1 MKKYVIVFFVLLG
14 FSVVNAQYKS
24 DLDKTMDIRSSIL
37 NSGGGS
43 NFLSNLF
50 SPENFQMHQS
60 VSMSY
65 SALGGGQG
73 MALGVYTNN
82 MFFKVAD
89 NMNFQIAASVV
100 NSPYNSFGNNFTK
113 SINGVYL
120 SHAQFNYSPTKDM
133 KISIGYSSSP
143 FNYYGYGFSPFY
155 NDYMYEGSPFEK

>member
-1 MKKYVIVFFVLLG
+1 
-14 FSVVNAQYKS
+14 
-24 DLDKTMDIRSSIL
+24 
-37 NSGGGS
+37 
-43 NFLSNLF
+43 
-50 SPENFQMHQS
+50 
-60 VSMSY
+60 
-65 SALGGGQG
+65 